1 MARPRNRNHRHPG
14 RVLIVGC
21 GISGESVAIRLLG
34 EGVEVTVSDRRPLDT
49 LGPAADRIRRLGGRL
64 ETGGHRIETFLDHDF
79 IVISPGVPGD
89 LSVLAEARRRG
100 TRIISEVEF
109 AFSYLQGEVIG
120 ITGTNGKS
128 TTTALLGAI
137 LARAGKRVTVCGNIG
152 VPLTAALEKDGPD
165 VIHCCEL
172 SSFQLE
178 GIDAFCPK
186 VAVLL
191 NLKPDHQNRYTRF
204 SDYADAKGKI
214 FANQGPLDHAV
225 LNASDPAVLRFR
237 ETLRCRVHVIDS
249 QGMPSGDGAGVDNG
263 TLCLRRDGVLEPI
276 LRSEEIPLPGGH
288 NRENVLACIVSA
300 GIVGAEVESIRE
312 GIRQFRGLPHRME
325 RLAEIDGVTFWNDSK
340 ATNVDAVRRA
350 LESFPGRLVLIL
362 GGRDKGGDFSP
373 LRAPIGERVV
383 KLILMGEARPAL
395 ERQLG
400 KLVDTRLVDTLAEAV
415 AEARRGAR
423 SGDRVLLS
431 PGCASFD
438 AYPNFEERGEHF
450 RRLVAD
456 SAGEASR

>member
-1 MARPRNRNHRHPG
+1 MARACNRNRRHPG

-21 GISGESVAIRLLG
+21 GISGESVATRLLG

-137 LARAGKRVTVCGNIG
+137 LAQAGKRVTVCGNIG
-152 VPLTAALEKDGPD
+152 VPFTAALQEDGPD

-178 GIDAFCPK
+178 GIDGFCPK

-204 SDYADAKGKI
+204 SDYVDAKGKI

-225 LNASDPAVLRFR
+225 LNASDPAVIRFR
-237 ETLRCRVHVIDS
+237 EALRCRVHLIDS
-249 QGMPSGDGAGVDNG
+249 RGMPPGDGAGVDNG
-263 TLCLRRDGVLEPI
+263 TLFLRRDGVLKPI

-300 GIVGAEVESIRE
+300 GIVGAGIESIRE
-312 GIRQFRGLPHRME
+312 GIRRFRGLPHRME
-325 RLAEIDGVTFWNDSK
+325 RVAEIDGVSFWNDSK

-373 LRAPIGERVV
+373 LRVPIGERVV
-383 KLILMGEARPAL
+383 KLILMGEARSAL

-400 KLVDTRLVDTLAEAV
+400 DLVATRVVNTLAGAV
-415 AEARRGAR
+415 AEARRRAR

-431 PGCASFD
+431 PGCSSFD
-438 AYPNFEERGEHF
+438 AYRNFQERGEHF
-450 RRLVAD
+450 RRLVATGG
-456 SAGEASR
+456 ANR